1 LVKNTTMLQLPEV
14 IMRSLATRQG
24 ATHTDAR
31 QEALAWLAAQL
42 RWERTLDQLRGGE
55 DETPVPQA
63 A

>member
-1 LVKNTTMLQLPEV
+1 
-14 IMRSLATRQG
+14 MRSLATRHG

-55 DETPVPQA
+55 DETSVPQA